1 VEKEFDTP
9 HENWPRWKTD
19 AGRFDKRNSKIIN
32 EFPALQL
39 LLVLKNKISYGG
51 GMWDLCKIIRYFGF
65 R

>member
-19 AGRFDKRNSKIIN
+19 AGRFDKRTSKIIN

-39 LLVLKNKISYGG
+39 LLERKKKINNGG
-51 GMWDLCKIIRYFGF
+51 GM
-65 R
+65 